1 MLKDKINDV
10 AFMLVMVH
18 ESDPTTV
25 EIVMSLC
32 NEVLNLAIKTPGNE
46 RLVEATQFIVA
57 QGESP
62 QLVSLLNQYVS
73 AATAFTEGDSSVPFP
88 NEANASGLSS
98 ISAASVSDDDCNV
111 DRTFLAEYIET
122 HTLGLEELEGTTL
135 GYVQGQIEDGD
146 FVSSTKA
153 YLHNLKG
160 DSGSIGM
167 ASMERVC
174 HILEDSIN
182 DLDTELIAAN
192 LMLFK
197 HWASTFLE
205 AFANGKTPPENADC
219 FLQKCCCINPRQISA
234 PTSATQ
240 TSIPAPAKRS
250 DSFGNYTLAGENE
263 ILVEFVTEAEEH
275 LNNVEGVILDAEG
288 NYSRD
293 SIDTIFRGV
302 HSLKGGSAYF
312 EIQEMTK
319 VSHILENYLSEV
331 RDGKRTIDATL
342 SSLLLKYIDIQKEVL
357 SRAKKTS
364 CGDSMTWSD
373 ASQAFLKALE
383 EYGQGTPASSSS
395 PATHKNVDA
404 ENSRPK
410 NEAIREDD
418 KPSPPSN
425 EDAESGEKLSIKTY
439 VKVDTARLDLL
450 IDSIGEMVIYSS
462 MLIKHCR
469 ELLPSH
475 ENVMDATHRVE
486 KFARDLQDIGM
497 SMRLIPIKGLFQKM
511 SRLVWDVGRKLGKE
525 VVFQTEGEDTELAD
539 PLMHMVR
546 NSMDHGIEATEERL
560 AKGKTKAGKVKLS
573 AFHAGGSIHIR
584 ISDDGRGLNP
594 DKLIQ
599 KAVEKGIIT
608 EGQKL
613 SQEEA
618 FHLIFA
624 PGFSTA
630 AAVTDISGR
639 GVGMDVVRRNVENL
653 RGRISITSEVDK
665 GSTFTIEIPLTL
677 AILDGIQTRVG
688 IETFVIPS
696 LSILEFVRPQRGM
709 ITHTLDRGETLN
721 LRGMFL
727 PVYRLGRL
735 FGFESEVHSPQDS
748 TMVIVQSNN
757 DVVALMVDE
766 ILGECSTVIK
776 SLGGMFENQEGIT
789 GCAIMPGGNIALI
802 LDMPSLI
809 VLARKSYR
817 FDPYQDV
824 IDSSIEYQH

>member
-1 MLKDKINDV
+1 
-10 AFMLVMVH
+10 
-18 ESDPTTV
+18 
-25 EIVMSLC
+25 
-32 NEVLNLAIKTPGNE
+32 
-46 RLVEATQFIVA
+46 
-57 QGESP
+57 
-62 QLVSLLNQYVS
+62 
-73 AATAFTEGDSSVPFP
+73 
-88 NEANASGLSS
+88 
-98 ISAASVSDDDCNV
+98 
-111 DRTFLAEYIET
+111 
-122 HTLGLEELEGTTL
+122 
-135 GYVQGQIEDGD
+135 
-146 FVSSTKA
+146 
-153 YLHNLKG
+153 
-160 DSGSIGM
+160 
-167 ASMERVC
+167 
-174 HILEDSIN
+174 
-182 DLDTELIAAN
+182 
-192 LMLFK
+192 
-197 HWASTFLE
+197 
-205 AFANGKTPPENADC
+205 
-219 FLQKCCCINPRQISA
+219 
-234 PTSATQ
+234 
-240 TSIPAPAKRS
+240 
-250 DSFGNYTLAGENE
+250 
-263 ILVEFVTEAEEH
+263 
-275 LNNVEGVILDAEG
+275 
-288 NYSRD
+288 
-293 SIDTIFRGV
+293 
-302 HSLKGGSAYF
+302 
-312 EIQEMTK
+312 
-319 VSHILENYLSEV
+319 
-331 RDGKRTIDATL
+331 
-342 SSLLLKYIDIQKEVL
+342 
-357 SRAKKTS
+357 
-364 CGDSMTWSD
+364 
-373 ASQAFLKALE
+373 
-383 EYGQGTPASSSS
+383 
-395 PATHKNVDA
+395 
-404 ENSRPK
+404 
-410 NEAIREDD
+410 
-418 KPSPPSN
+418 
-425 EDAESGEKLSIKTY
+425 
-439 VKVDTARLDLL
+439 
-450 IDSIGEMVIYSS
+450 
-462 MLIKHCR
+462 
-469 ELLPSH
+469 
-475 ENVMDATHRVE
+475 
-486 KFARDLQDIGM
+486 M

-525 VVFQTEGEDTELAD
+525 VVFQTEGEDTELDRNLIDKLAD